1 MPPMIMWF
9 RRDLRLTDNP
19 ALCAAIAEAGGDDAY
34 PVFVL
39 DPRLLESA
47 GAARRAFL
55 AGCVEA
61 LDDSLDGRLTIV
73 AGHPAEEIPKLAKKV
88 KADAVMTAADFGPYG
103 RERDEAVDQALE
115 ADGRRLVVCGTPYA
129 VAPGTVRSKS
139 GGPYKVYTPFYRAW
153 RDHDWPPPMAAPRLG
168 SLAGPVGRKA
178 ARPKDRVPG
187 ELPPPGEAA
196 AKKRLQAFLRHADRY
211 ADERD
216 RPDRDGTSRL
226 SPYLKYGC
234 LHPRQALDRL
244 GRSKR

>member
-19 ALCAAIAEAGGDDAY
+19 ALCAAIAEAGGDDTY

-115 ADGRRLVVCGTPYA
+115 ADGRRLVG
-129 VAPGTVRSKS
+129 
-139 GGPYKVYTPFYRAW
+139 
-153 RDHDWPPPMAAPRLG
+153 
-168 SLAGPVGRKA
+168 
-178 ARPKDRVPG
+178 
-187 ELPPPGEAA
+187 
-196 AKKRLQAFLRHADRY
+196 LRHSLRRSAGHG
-211 ADERD
+211 ALQER
-216 RPDRDGTSRL
+216 RSVQG
-226 SPYLKYGC
+226 
-234 LHPRQALDRL
+234 LHAVLPGVA
-244 GRSKR
+244 GS